1 MSTEPLP
8 TDHGGM
14 EVLTMSESF
23 ELLASV
29 PVGRF
34 AFVAGGEPVVL
45 PVNFAV
51 DDRTVV
57 FRSTYGA
64 KLDAAWREVPAAFE
78 ADDFDEEERT
88 GWSVVLRGHAEWV
101 DGEDEAERLE
111 GLGLESWAHHRDRST
126 RWIRFRPSDVS
137 GRRIVRLAV

>member
-1 MSTEPLP
+1 MSTEPPP

-23 ELLASV
+23 ELLTSV

-34 AFVAGGEPVVL
+34 AFVEGGQPIVL

-51 DDRTVV
+51 DGRSVV
-57 FRSTYGA
+57 FRSTYGS

-78 ADDFDEEERT
+78 ADDFDEDDRT

-101 DGEDEAERLE
+101 DDDEQAERLE
-111 GLGLESWAHHRDRST
+111 ALGLEPWAHHRDRST
-126 RWIRFRPSDVS
+126 RWIRFRPSEVS
-137 GRRIVRLAV
+137 GRRIVRLTV